1 MTATQENQAELQN
14 KIHMAIY
21 QIIEDK
27 LLMYMDELNNFNPT
41 NSIYDDTDTINDI
54 IKTFDRNSL
63 IDYYTLSKTIM
74 EYLALDNTSK
84 DDLVVNSTG
93 ELIFSYYDKIKKL
106 NDFIKPMWIGSD
118 NKEDIHIKDN
128 LYFMKYTVD
137 NMMKY

>member
-1 MTATQENQAELQN
+1 MTTTQENQVELQH

-21 QIIEDK
+21 QIVEDK
-27 LLMYMDELNNFNPT
+27 LLKYMDDLNGFSPT
-41 NSIYDDTDTINDI
+41 DSIDDDTDIMNDI
-54 IKTFDRNSL
+54 VKTFDRNSL

-74 EYLALDNTSK
+74 EYLALDNTTK
-84 DDLVVNSTG
+84 NDLIVNSTG

-106 NDFIKPMWIGSD
+106 NDFIKPMWIGGD
-118 NKEDIHIKDN
+118 GKDDIYIKDN